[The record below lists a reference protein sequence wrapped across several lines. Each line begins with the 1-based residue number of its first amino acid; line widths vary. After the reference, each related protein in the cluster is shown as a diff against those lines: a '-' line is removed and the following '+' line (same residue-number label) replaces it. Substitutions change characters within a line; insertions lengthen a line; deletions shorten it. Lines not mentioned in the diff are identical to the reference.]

1 MGSITAPKA
10 TLGVKPAPTMA
21 SFSSR
26 GPNLIT
32 PAILKPDITAPGV
45 NIIAAYTEGNSP
57 SNEVFDN
64 RRTAFNVMSGTSMS
78 CPHVSGVVGL
88 LKAIH
93 PDWSPSAIRSA
104 LMTTVPALSGD
115 LIVTRTLT
123 NVGSPGT
130 YTARVGQPPGISVVV
145 EPNVLI
151 FKSQGQTERFSLHI
165 KAVNTTY
172 FAGVDQHKYGELV
185 WSDGTHTVRSP
196 ITVEIAH

>member
-32 PAILKPDITAPGV
+32 PAILKLPI
-45 NIIAAYTEGNSP
+45 
-57 SNEVFDN
+57 FDN

-104 LMTTVPALSGD
+104 LMTTA
-115 LIVTRTLT
+115 
-123 NVGSPGT
+123 
-130 YTARVGQPPGISVVV
+130 
-145 EPNVLI
+145 
-151 FKSQGQTERFSLHI
+151 
-165 KAVNTTY
+165 
-172 FAGVDQHKYGELV
+172 
-185 WSDGTHTVRSP
+185 SP
-196 ITVEIAH
+196 IDNTGKPLLDATKEAATPFASGSGHIRPNLAANG